1 MSGSLQDESVV
12 VVWTQDFLSSPYL
25 NELKMRGHEALS
37 WLQSAPQLQ
46 TNSQNVLA
54 APDDLPKTMP
64 PALPPPPSPSS
75 RLSASLPLPF
85 NFYSAAISYL
95 DRDCCFLRAGA
106 VLL

>member
-64 PALPPPPSPSS
+64 PALPPRPPRPPVCLPRSHSP
-75 RLSASLPLPF
+75 LIFTPPQ
-85 NFYSAAISYL
+85 YPT
-95 DRDCCFLRAGA
+95 
-106 VLL
+106 

>member
-64 PALPPPPSPSS
+64 PSPSS

>member
-64 PALPPPPSPSS
+64 PALPPRPPVCLPRSHSP
-75 RLSASLPLPF
+75 LIFTPLQYPT
-85 NFYSAAISYL
+85 
-95 DRDCCFLRAGA
+95 
-106 VLL
+106 

>member
-64 PALPPPPSPSS
+64 PALSPPRPPICLPRSHSP
-75 RLSASLPLPF
+75 LIFTPPQ
-85 NFYSAAISYL
+85 YPT
-95 DRDCCFLRAGA
+95 
-106 VLL
+106 

>member
-1 MSGSLQDESVV
+1 MSGSLQSVV

-64 PALPPPPSPSS
+64 PALPPPPRPPVCLPRSHSP
-75 RLSASLPLPF
+75 LIFTPPQ
-85 NFYSAAISYL
+85 YPT
-95 DRDCCFLRAGA
+95 
-106 VLL
+106 

>member
-1 MSGSLQDESVV
+1 MSGSLQSVV

-64 PALPPPPSPSS
+64 PALPPPPVLPSVC
-75 RLSASLPLPF
+75 LAPTPL
-85 NFYSAAISYL
+85 
-95 DRDCCFLRAGA
+95 
-106 VLL
+106 